1 MLMCI
6 IFFFPR
12 QSLPSKKKA
21 TSAFIYQYM
30 YVFNFL
36 VIFLTKRNFFFIF
49 STLSQS
55 LQLYSLVYLFPS
67 LLPSFISVLISQ
79 RSAKLVHTPLS
90 RSWPSICCLLCSLR
104 RNNSYIMG
112 FLKNEIQNRRFWRRM
127 RRD

>member
-1 MLMCI
+1 MCL
-6 IFFFPR
+6 IFFYHV
-12 QSLPSKKKA
+12 SSYIAKKRA

-30 YVFNFL
+30 YIFNFL
-36 VIFLTKRNFFFIF
+36 VIFLTKRNFFLF
-49 STLSQS
+49 SQS
-55 LQLYSLVYLFPS
+55 PQLYSLVCLFPS
-67 LLPSFISVLISQ
+67 LLPSFFSVLISQ

>member
-1 MLMCI
+1 MCL
-6 IFFFPR
+6 IFF
-12 QSLPSKKKA
+12 LPHQFLHSKKKRA

-30 YVFNFL
+30 YIFNFL

-90 RSWPSICCLLCSLR
+90 RSSPSICCLLCSLR